1 MSRKGK
7 LPVTIPT
14 GVKIHQDGPTVR
26 VEGPKGK
33 LERTF
38 SDEITISLQDGAI
51 QVTRPSD
58 MPRHRA
64 LHGTTRALLAN
75 MVTGV
80 SSGFSKQLVIEGVGY
95 RAEMQGADLVL
106 YLGFSHPV
114 TVKPPEGISFEA
126 DTKARTIT
134 IRGIDREQVGQVAA
148 DVRELRPPEP
158 YKGKGIRYTGEH
170 VRRKAGKA
178 GKVG

>member
-7 LPVTIPT
+7 LPVTIPA
-14 GVKIHQDGPTVR
+14 GVKVHQDGFTVR

-38 SDEITISLQDGAI
+38 SGEITIELQPAAVV
-51 QVTRPSD
+51 VTRPND
-58 MPRHRA
+58 MPRLRA

-75 MVTGV
+75 MVAGV
-80 SSGFSKQLVIEGVGY
+80 STGFSKQLVIEGVGY
-95 RAEMQGADLVL
+95 RAEMQGKDLVL

-114 TVKPPEGISFEA
+114 TVAPPEGISFEA
-126 DTKARTIT
+126 DPKARTVMV
-134 IRGIDREQVGQVAA
+134 RGIDREQVGQVAA

-158 YKGKGIRYTGEH
+158 YKGKGIRYVGEH
-170 VRRKAGKA
+170 VRHKAGKA

>member
-1 MSRKGK
+1 VSRKGR
-7 LPVTIPT
+7 LPVTIPA
-14 GVKIHQDGPTVR
+14 GVKVHQDGLTVR

-33 LERTF
+33 LERRF
-38 SDEITISLQDGAI
+38 SDEITIELQPAAVV
-51 QVTRPSD
+51 VTRPND
-58 MPRHRA
+58 MPRMRA

-75 MVTGV
+75 MVAGV
-80 SSGFSKQLVIEGVGY
+80 STGFSKQLVIEGVGY
-95 RAEMQGADLVL
+95 RGEMQGKDLVL

-114 TVKPPEGISFEA
+114 TVTPPEGITFEA
-126 DTKARTIT
+126 DPKARTVT
-134 IRGIDREQVGQVAA
+134 VLGIDREQVGQVAA

-158 YKGKGIRYTGEH
+158 YKGKGIRYAGEY

>member
-7 LPVTIPT
+7 MPVTIPA
-14 GVKIHQDGPTVR
+14 GVKVHQDGSTVR

-38 SDEITISLQDGAI
+38 SDEITIELQPAAVV
-51 QVTRPSD
+51 VTRPND
-58 MPRHRA
+58 MPRLRA

-80 SSGFSKQLVIEGVGY
+80 SAGFSKQLVIEGVGY
-95 RAEMQGADLVL
+95 RAEMQGKDLVL

-114 TVKPPEGISFEA
+114 TVTPPEGIAFEA
-126 DTKARTIT
+126 DPKARTVMV
-134 IRGIDREQVGQVAA
+134 RGIDREQVGQVAA
-148 DVRELRPPEP
+148 DLRELRPPEP
-158 YKGKGIRYTGEH
+158 YKGKGIRYAGEH
-170 VRRKAGKA
+170 VRHKAGKA